1 METGKEL
8 MMALSY
14 SYDLVKSGPE
24 DGARDPCLCPAYL
37 TSGKSVKISLSANS
51 REWV

>member
-1 METGKEL
+1 METGEEL

-24 DGARDPCLCPAYL
+24 DGAREVDEQNHYVWGHMQKEGGGTKP
-37 TSGKSVKISLSANS
+37 NS
-51 REWV
+51 PLH